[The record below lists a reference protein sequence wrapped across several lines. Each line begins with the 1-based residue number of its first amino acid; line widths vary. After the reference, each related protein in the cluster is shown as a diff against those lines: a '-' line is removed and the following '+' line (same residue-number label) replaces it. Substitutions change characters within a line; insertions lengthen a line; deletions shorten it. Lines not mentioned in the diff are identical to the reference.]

1 MSELFLPNTRHKML
15 DEHGNVSHVWMN
27 FFNDLFTRVGG
38 FVSQTVTE
46 AEASEFD
53 DAGIEE
59 IKADLNRT
67 RQDLSVS
74 PLVQSMSEQLFS
86 MESAMVAMRDELA
99 SVTAE
104 LDTLRASQA
113 RDELAQ
119 LRAEIDGLKA
129 GTTL

>member
-27 FFNDLFTRVGG
+27 FFNDLFIRVGG

-59 IKADLNRT
+59 IKADMNRT
-67 RQDLSVS
+67 RQDLSVA
-74 PLVQSMSEQLFS
+74 PLVQAMSEQLFS
-86 MESAMVAMRDELA
+86 MESAMVSM
-99 SVTAE
+99 
-104 LDTLRASQA
+104 